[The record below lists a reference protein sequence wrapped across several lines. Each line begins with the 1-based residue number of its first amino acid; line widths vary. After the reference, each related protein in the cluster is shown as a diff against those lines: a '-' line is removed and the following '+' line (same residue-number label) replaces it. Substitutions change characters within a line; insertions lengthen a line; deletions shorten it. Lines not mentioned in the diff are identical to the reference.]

1 MDGFRRW
8 IDKIVKSTAVWYT
21 ASSLLAFGIDYLI
34 TLELNNLLETSM
46 GMTRLQNGDIA
57 LAIGWLVSSHVNFF
71 VNRTLVFRSDT
82 PVIPAYLKYYS
93 LSLPIFLFKTFV
105 LANLLLHFTVL
116 PMWIVSPLAQTAM
129 FVLTYFV
136 QKRLIFLKKNKDS
149 DPKDGS
155 DDHGEP
161 S

>member
-1 MDGFRRW
+1 M
-8 IDKIVKSTAVWYT
+8 IDKIVKSTAVRYT

-34 TLELNNLLETSM
+34 TLEVNNLLEMSM

-57 LAIGWLVSSHVNFF
+57 LGIGWLISSHVNFF

-82 PVIPAYLKYYS
+82 PALPAYFKYYS
-93 LSLPIFLFKTFV
+93 LALPVFLIKTLV
-105 LANLLLHFTVL
+105 LANLLLGLTEL
-116 PMWIVSPLAQTAM
+116 PMWIISPAAQAAM
-129 FVLTYFV
+129 FVLTYIV